1 MVLAL
6 DFSTVRV
13 DIKDRGENEIS
24 SGLLPGSRLS
34 MAGRCR
40 SRDLYGFIGVEIKG
54 GFSAVQKLLSP
65 FNLSNLVVTLI
76 TLAPGIGLLII
87 ADILR
92 QKIKSKRFF

>member
-1 MVLAL
+1 MRFLAAFFQVLGYLWLA
-6 DFSTVRV
+6 V
-13 DIKDRGENEIS
+13 
-24 SGLLPGSRLS
+24 
-34 MAGRCR
+34 AGVVIVT
-40 SRDLYGFIGVEIKG
+40 GIIGVEIKG

>member
-1 MVLAL
+1 MRFLATFFQVLGYLWLA
-6 DFSTVRV
+6 V
-13 DIKDRGENEIS
+13 
-24 SGLLPGSRLS
+24 
-34 MAGRCR
+34 AGVVIVM
-40 SRDLYGFIGVEIKG
+40 GIIGVEIKG